1 MKVLILG
8 GFLGSG
14 KTSLLLQLAYYMTE
28 HLSGDKKYQV
38 VILENEVGEEGIDDK
53 LLCGNGYQV
62 ENLFSGC
69 ACCTLSG
76 ELLSSVSNIEKQL
89 QPQWLILETTGLAY
103 PHLIQKN
110 LADSMNLSS
119 RICIV
124 ADASRWERLFT
135 PLHELITGQLTNADT
150 VLINKMDLVSPDTL
164 KKIELQIKAINKTPK
179 IFQTSASQPV
189 SHYIWDSIL
198 EGDPNE

>member
-1 MKVLILG
+1 
-8 GFLGSG
+8 
-14 KTSLLLQLAYYMTE
+14 
-28 HLSGDKKYQV
+28 
-38 VILENEVGEEGIDDK
+38 
-53 LLCGNGYQV
+53 
-62 ENLFSGC
+62 
-69 ACCTLSG
+69 
-76 ELLSSVSNIEKQL
+76 
-89 QPQWLILETTGLAY
+89 
-103 PHLIQKN
+103 
-110 LADSMNLSS
+110 MNLSS

-164 KKIELQIKAINKTPK
+164 KKIELQIKAINKNPK

-189 SHYIWDSIL
+189 SHHIWDSIL

>member
-14 KTSLLLQLAYYMTE
+14 KTSLLLQLAYYITG
-28 HLSGDKKYQV
+28 HALNDKKYQV

-53 LLCGNGYQV
+53 LLRGNGYQV

-76 ELLSSVSNIEKQL
+76 ELLSTVSKIEKEL
-89 QPQWLILETTGLAY
+89 QPDY
-103 PHLIQKN
+103 LIQKN
-110 LADSMNLSS
+110 LADSMALSS

-124 ADASRWERLFT
+124 ADASRWERLLV
-135 PLHELITGQLTNADT
+135 PLHELITGQLINADT
-150 VLINKMDLVSPDTL
+150 VLINKMDLVTPDTL
-164 KKIELQIKAINKTPK
+164 KAVERQIQDMGRVPK
-179 IFQTSASQPV
+179 IFRTSANQPV
-189 SHYIWDSIL
+189 SHCIWDFIL
-198 EGDPNE
+198 EGDSYE

>member
-1 MKVLILG
+1 M
-8 GFLGSG
+8 
-14 KTSLLLQLAYYMTE
+14 ADP
-28 HLSGDKKYQV
+28 GD
-38 VILENEVGEEGIDDK
+38 
-53 LLCGNGYQV
+53 
-62 ENLFSGC
+62 
-69 ACCTLSG
+69 
-76 ELLSSVSNIEKQL
+76 
-89 QPQWLILETTGLAY
+89 

-135 PLHELITGQLTNADT
+135 PLHELITGQMTNADT